1 MCRIVSLCLVGI
13 FCFTLQLH
21 AEEQHLHKS
30 KKSAASAGE
39 QQELKTQKDKV
50 SYAIGVDMIRD
61 FKRQGIEVDLEGV
74 IKGMRESSS
83 GAKLRMTDA
92 DMRTTLK
99 DYNREMVIKQT
110 RAKQE
115 TAEKNRK
122 EGEAFLKANKAKEGV
137 ITTASGLQYKVI
149 KAGSGKKPTAED
161 SVTCRY
167 RGTLLDG
174 TEFDSSDRM
183 GGMPVTFTVKDSI
196 LPGWSEVLK
205 LMPAGSKWQVFM
217 PAELGY
223 GEKGAARE
231 IGPNTVLL
239 YDIELV
245 AVNPQAVTHPKK
257 EATK

>member
-1 MCRIVSLCLVGI
+1 MRRIASMCMAGI

-21 AEEQHLHKS
+21 AEEQHPHKS
-30 KKSAASAGE
+30 KNTPASAGE
-39 QQELKTQKDKV
+39 LQGPATRKDKV

-74 IKGMRESSS
+74 IKGMREASSE
-83 GAKLRMTDA
+83 AKLRMTDA
-92 DMRTTLK
+92 EMRTILS
-99 DYNREMVIKQT
+99 DYNRELVVKQT

-115 TAEKNRK
+115 MAEKNRK
-122 EGEAFLKANKAKEGV
+122 EGEAFLKANKNKPGV
-137 ITTASGLQYKVI
+137 VTTASGLQYKVI
-149 KAGSGKKPTAED
+149 KAGDGKKPTAED

-183 GGMPVTFTVKDSI
+183 GGMPVTFSVKDSI
-196 LPGWSEVLK
+196 LPGWTEVLK

-217 PAELGY
+217 PAALGY

-231 IGPNTVLL
+231 VGPNAVLL

-245 AVNPQAVTHPKK
+245 AVNPQAVIHPKK